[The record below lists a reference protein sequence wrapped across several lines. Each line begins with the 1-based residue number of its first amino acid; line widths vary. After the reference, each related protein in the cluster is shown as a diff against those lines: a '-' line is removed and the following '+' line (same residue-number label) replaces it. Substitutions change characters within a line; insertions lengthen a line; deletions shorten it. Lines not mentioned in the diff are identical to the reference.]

1 MKATNV
7 FLVIIFKTCLQ
18 PYLKLV
24 TIGMTRYSF
33 IKHKEVIVIY
43 EESGL
48 IMENYNILIINLEF
62 KLIAQPIV
70 IYTTIK

>member
-1 MKATNV
+1 
-7 FLVIIFKTCLQ
+7 
-18 PYLKLV
+18 
-24 TIGMTRYSF
+24 MTRYSF